1 MSNKSEA
8 TIQSEIL
15 VAMNKRGHR
24 LWRSNAGKIKNAQ
37 TGTWVNLMPAGF
49 ADVFGFRKSDGKF
62 IAIEVKN
69 AKGKLRPEQVKF
81 AEFAKMQPILYG
93 VARSVDEAIKIIE
106 GGN

>member
-1 MSNKSEA
+1 MY
-8 TIQSEIL
+8 
-15 VAMNKRGHR
+15 
-24 LWRSNAGKIKNAQ
+24 RSNAGRIKNAQ

-81 AEFAKMQPILYG
+81 AEWAKGQPILYG
-93 VARSVDEAIKIIE
+93 VARSKEDAIKIIE
-106 GGN
+106 EQAKTYFFLFILIYRHYNYSML

>member
-1 MSNKSEA
+1 MSKSEA

-15 VAMNKRGHR
+15 IEVNKRGHR
-24 LWRSNAGKIKNAQ
+24 LYRSNAGRIKNAQ

-81 AEFAKMQPILYG
+81 AEWAKGQPILYG
-93 VARSVDEAIKIIE
+93 VARSKEDAIKIIE
-106 GGN
+106 GEN